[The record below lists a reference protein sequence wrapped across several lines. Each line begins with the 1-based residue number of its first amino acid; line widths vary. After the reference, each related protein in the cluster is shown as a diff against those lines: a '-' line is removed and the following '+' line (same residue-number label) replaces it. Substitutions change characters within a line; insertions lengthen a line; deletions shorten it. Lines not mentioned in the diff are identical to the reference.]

1 LCGDEKIYY
10 KSIPKL
16 SVSLVMGQF
25 GVKEGNGFRKITGK
39 IGRKWIKTDLANAR
53 MYFSFF
59 LNVHQF
65 ICFFIL
71 FRA

>member
-1 LCGDEKIYY
+1 MWTIIKQEKGKYIFYSINQLCGDEKIYY

-39 IGRKWIKTDLANAR
+39 IGR
-53 MYFSFF
+53 
-59 LNVHQF
+59 
-65 ICFFIL
+65 
-71 FRA
+71 